1 MGDELM
7 YPDDFNESQC
17 LALEAASEFV
27 YDLNWAIE
35 KIRKKEYSLWTEV
48 TDEEE
53 LGFAYAQS
61 LELPT
66 WAYTYF
72 DFEKFGWDIKAEHS
86 GTMTTLGWFTFR

>member
-1 MGDELM
+1 MEEFN

-27 YDLNWAIE
+27 YDLNWAID
-35 KIRKKEYSLWTEV
+35 KIRKNEYSLWTEV
-48 TDEEE
+48 NDEED

-72 DFEKFGWDIKAEHS
+72 DFEKFGWDIKAEHN
-86 GTMTTLGWFTFR
+86 GTLTSLGWFTFR

>member
-1 MGDELM
+1 MEELK

-17 LALEAASEFV
+17 LALEAAFEFV
-27 YDLNWAIE
+27 HDIDWAIE
-35 KIRKKEYSLWTEV
+35 KIRKKEYSLWSDV
-48 TDEEE
+48 TD
-53 LGFAYAQS
+53 QS

-86 GTMTTLGWFTFR
+86 GIMTTLGWFIFR

>member
-1 MGDELM
+1 MEELK
-7 YPDDFNESQC
+7 YPDDFDESQC
-17 LALEAASEFV
+17 LALEAAFEFV
-27 YDLNWAIE
+27 HDVDWAIE
-35 KIRKKEYSLWTEV
+35 KIRKKEYSLLTEV